1 MRAHEKDY
9 SVDKTPAP
17 AANTQGVFGWGKR
30 GKFES
35 QYQTGSGTAHH
46 FKEICRQCRWRHVQ
60 SEQLR
65 CRKSPA
71 AHSAGNE

>member
-9 SVDKTPAP
+9 SVDKTPAA

-35 QYQTGSGTAHH
+35 QYQTGSGIAHH
-46 FKEICRQCRWRHVQ
+46 FKVDGETLPPTIRLQR
-60 SEQLR
+60 L
-65 CRKSPA
+65 
-71 AHSAGNE
+71 HS